1 MTVAVTIGTWTA
13 RMAAA
18 ARPFELFEATVARR
32 DFVDLDPDA
41 TDFAFFR
48 PLFEYWEQRRAGRVA
63 PGRQDIDPLDL
74 PLTILPHVLLIEVE
88 RNPLDFHYRLAGTAA
103 DTIHGQSLKGVR
115 ILDLRPEPFAR
126 ILHGDLV
133 RMTEDL
139 KVQFTQ
145 LSFTNREDKTRRY
158 RVLRLPL
165 CDDGGSLEMILV
177 LADHGAIT
185 R

>member
-1 MTVAVTIGTWTA
+1 
-13 RMAAA
+13 MAAA
-18 ARPFELFEATVARR
+18 ARTFELFDAAVARR
-32 DFVDLDPDA
+32 DFIDLVPDA
-41 TDFAFFR
+41 PDFAFFL
-48 PLFEYWEQRRAGRVA
+48 PLLRYWEQRRDGRTA
-63 PGRQDIDPLDL
+63 PRRRDIDALDMPPL
-74 PLTILPHVLLIEVE
+74 ILPHVLLIEVE
-88 RNPLDFHYRLAGTAA
+88 RDPLDFRYRLAGTAA

-139 KVQFTQ
+139 ATQFTV

-165 CDDGGSLEMILV
+165 CDDVGRLEMILV
-177 LADHGAIT
+177 LADHGAIA